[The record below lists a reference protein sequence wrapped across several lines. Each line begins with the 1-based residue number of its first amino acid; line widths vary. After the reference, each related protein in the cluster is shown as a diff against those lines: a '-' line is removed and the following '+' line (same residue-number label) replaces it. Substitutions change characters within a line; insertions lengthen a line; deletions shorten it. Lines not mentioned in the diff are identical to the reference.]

1 MTDWVM
7 SNTDKHYVS
16 EDESAGYASPVL
28 DIIAALAISAMSVW
42 IMIES
47 LLLKV
52 PGAVTTAPGL
62 LPFVT
67 AGMLLIMAIV
77 LGVAAVR
84 RLRSEPAGIALD
96 VPEGLPRTGLLIA
109 ILIVYVSALE
119 VLEFSTDA
127 ELGPF
132 NLQITAFEPISIVVL
147 TTILRIFW
155 TPRLWPCLLVAI
167 LWISFLSFAFQSL
180 MKIPMPG

>member
-1 MTDWVM
+1 M

-16 EDESAGYASPVL
+16 EDESAGYARPVL
-28 DIIAALAISAMSVW
+28 DIIAAFAISALSIW

-47 LLLKV
+47 ISLKV
-52 PGAVTTAPGL
+52 PGALTTAPGL
-62 LPFVT
+62 LPFIT

-84 RLRSEPAGIALD
+84 RQRSELGSTTLD
-96 VPEGLPRTGLLIA
+96 IPGELPRTILLIV
-109 ILIVYVSALE
+109 ILVVYVSALD
-119 VLEFSTDA
+119 VLEFSSDL
-127 ELGPF
+127 ELGSF
-132 NLQITAFEPISIVVL
+132 NMQITAFEPISIVVL
-147 TTILRIFW
+147 TAILRIFW
-155 TPRLWPCLLVAI
+155 TLILWRCLLVAI

>member
-1 MTDWVM
+1 M

-28 DIIAALAISAMSVW
+28 DIIAVVAISALSIW

-47 LLLKV
+47 LSLKV
-52 PGAVTTAPGL
+52 PGAITTAPGL
-62 LPFVT
+62 IPFIS
-67 AGMLLIMAIV
+67 AGMLLIMAIA

-84 RLRSEPAGIALD
+84 RQRSEPVNIALD
-96 VPEGLPRTGLLIA
+96 VPEELPRTGLLIA
-109 ILIVYVSALE
+109 ILVVYVSALE
-119 VLEFSTDA
+119 FLEFSSDV
-127 ELGPF
+127 ELGSF
-132 NLQITAFEPISIVVL
+132 NMQITAFEPISIVVL

-155 TPRLWPCLLVAI
+155 TPRLWACLLVAI
-167 LWISFLSFAFQSL
+167 LWISLLSFAFQSL

>member
-1 MTDWVM
+1 M

-28 DIIAALAISAMSVW
+28 DIIAAFAISALSIW

-47 LLLKV
+47 ISLKV
-52 PGAVTTAPGL
+52 PGALTTAPGL
-62 LPFVT
+62 LPFIT

-77 LGVAAVR
+77 LGIAAMR
-84 RLRSEPAGIALD
+84 RQRSELGSATLD
-96 VPEGLPRTGLLIA
+96 FPGELPRTILLIL
-109 ILIVYVSALE
+109 ILVVYVSALG
-119 VLEFSTDA
+119 VLEFSNDL
-127 ELGPF
+127 EFGSF
-132 NLQITAFEPISIVVL
+132 NMQITAFEPISIVVL

-155 TPRLWPCLLVAI
+155 TSILWRCLLVAI